1 MYTQLKLIESKGNC
15 FCKFLV
21 PILKKGVMS
30 ARFHLLGNWPSAK
43 DLQIV
48 MHIQMEIEP
57 HSNRT
62 PETNRQALETYK
74 HLGPLTAFQSGV
86 NGTIIDVRKLG

>member
-1 MYTQLKLIESKGNC
+1 
-15 FCKFLV
+15 
-21 PILKKGVMS
+21 
-30 ARFHLLGNWPSAK
+30 
-43 DLQIV
+43 
-48 MHIQMEIEP
+48 MEIEP

>member
-1 MYTQLKLIESKGNC
+1 MYTQLKLIESNANC

-30 ARFHLLGNWPSAK
+30 ARFHLLGNWPSEGLIDYNA
-43 DLQIV
+43 
-48 MHIQMEIEP
+48 HIDGERTDS

-74 HLGPLTAFQSGV
+74 HLGPLTAFQSC
-86 NGTIIDVRKLG
+86 